1 MIIIFKITDYFP
13 ETNQIAVKFCNEKSS
28 KPIDE
33 YSALAVGLKDIDTS
47 DVESF
52 SEELVNKS
60 GMRRL
65 EKQDR
70 KLTTLD
76 DNKPEKIEG
85 ELNINDLIGK
95 VIGVN
100 YPTRIYKKIKMRR
113 VESVSYTHLTLP
125 TSDLV

>member
-1 MIIIFKITDYFP
+1 MMIIFKITDYFP

-33 YSALAVGLKDIDTS
+33 YSALAVGLEDIDAF
-47 DVESF
+47 DVERF
-52 SEELVNKS
+52 SEALVNKS
-60 GMRRL
+60 VMRRL

-70 KLTTLD
+70 KLNTLD

-85 ELNINDLIGK
+85 ELNIHDLIGK

-113 VESVSYTHLTLP
+113 IEL
-125 TSDLV
+125 

>member
-1 MIIIFKITDYFP
+1 MIIIFQITDYVR

-76 DNKPEKIEG
+76 SNKPEKIEG
-85 ELNINDLIGK
+85 EFNINDLIGK

-100 YPTRIYKKIKMRR
+100 YPTRIFSKIKMRR
-113 VESVSYTHLTLP
+113 VEL
-125 TSDLV
+125 

>member
-33 YSALAVGLKDIDTS
+33 YNALAVGLEDID
-47 DVESF
+47 
-52 SEELVNKS
+52 
-60 GMRRL
+60 
-65 EKQDR
+65 
-70 KLTTLD
+70 TLD
-76 DNKPEKIEG
+76 DNKPEKIDG
-85 ELNINDLIGK
+85 EFNINDLIGK

-113 VESVSYTHLTLP
+113 VEL
-125 TSDLV
+125 

>member
-52 SEELVNKS
+52 SEDLVNKS
-60 GMRRL
+60 GVRRL

-85 ELNINDLIGK
+85 EFNINDLIGK

-100 YPTRIYKKIKMRR
+100 LSLIHI
-113 VESVSYTHLTLP
+113 
-125 TSDLV
+125 

>member
-13 ETNQIAVKFCNEKSS
+13 EINQIAVKFCYEKSS

-33 YSALAVGLKDIDTS
+33 YSALAVGLEDIDTL

-76 DNKPEKIEG
+76 GNKPEKIEG
-85 ELNINDLIGK
+85 EFNINDLIGK

-113 VESVSYTHLTLP
+113 VEL
-125 TSDLV
+125 

>member
-33 YSALAVGLKDIDTS
+33 YSALAVGLEDIDAF

-52 SEELVNKS
+52 SEALVNKS

-76 DNKPEKIEG
+76 DNKPEKVEG
-85 ELNINDLIGK
+85 ELNIHDLIGK
-95 VIGVN
+95 VIGIN

-113 VESVSYTHLTLP
+113 VEL
-125 TSDLV
+125 

>member
-13 ETNQIAVKFCNEKSS
+13 ENNQITVKFCNEKSS

-33 YSALAVGLKDIDTS
+33 YSALAVGLEDIDTL

-60 GMRRL
+60 GIRRL

-76 DNKPEKIEG
+76 SNKPEKIEG
-85 ELNINDLIGK
+85 EFNINDLIGK

-113 VESVSYTHLTLP
+113 VEL
-125 TSDLV
+125 

>member
-13 ETNQIAVKFCNEKSS
+13 ETNQISVKFCNEKSS

-33 YSALAVGLKDIDTS
+33 YSALAVGLKDIDTF

-52 SEELVNKS
+52 SEGLVNKS

-76 DNKPEKIEG
+76 DNKPVKIEG
-85 ELNINDLIGK
+85 ELNIHDLIGK

-113 VESVSYTHLTLP
+113 VEL
-125 TSDLV
+125 

>member
-1 MIIIFKITDYFP
+1 MIIIYKITDYFP
-13 ETNQIAVKFCNEKSS
+13 ESNRIAVKFCREKSS
-28 KPIDE
+28 KPIDDYNAIAINFE
-33 YSALAVGLKDIDTS
+33 DIDTH

-52 SEELVNKS
+52 SESLVNKS

-113 VESVSYTHLTLP
+113 VEL
-125 TSDLV
+125 

>member
-1 MIIIFKITDYFP
+1 MIIIYKITDYFP

-28 KPIDE
+28 KTIDE
-33 YSALAVGLKDIDTS
+33 YNALAVGLEDIDTL

-52 SEELVNKS
+52 SEDLVNKS
-60 GMRRL
+60 GIRRL

-85 ELNINDLIGK
+85 ELNIHDLIGK
-95 VIGVN
+95 VIGVD

-113 VESVSYTHLTLP
+113 VEL
-125 TSDLV
+125 

>member
-33 YSALAVGLKDIDTS
+33 YNALAVGLKDIDTF

-52 SEELVNKS
+52 SEDLVNKS

-76 DNKPEKIEG
+76 ENISEKLDG
-85 ELNINDLIGK
+85 ELNIRDLIGK
-95 VIGVN
+95 VIGVE
-100 YPTRIYKKIKMRR
+100 YPTKIYSKIKMRR
-113 VESVSYTHLTLP
+113 VEL
-125 TSDLV
+125 

>member
-33 YSALAVGLKDIDTS
+33 YNALAVGLEDIDT
-47 DVESF
+47 
-52 SEELVNKS
+52 
-60 GMRRL
+60 
-65 EKQDR
+65 
-70 KLTTLD
+70 LD
-76 DNKPEKIEG
+76 GNKPEKIEG
-85 ELNINDLIGK
+85 QFNINDLIDK

-113 VESVSYTHLTLP
+113 VEL
-125 TSDLV
+125 

>member
-1 MIIIFKITDYFP
+1 MMIIFKITDYFP

-33 YSALAVGLKDIDTS
+33 YNSLAVGLEDIDAF
-47 DVESF
+47 DIESF
-52 SEELVNKS
+52 SEALVNKS

-70 KLTTLD
+70 KLNTLD

-85 ELNINDLIGK
+85 ELNIHDLIGK

-113 VESVSYTHLTLP
+113 IEL
-125 TSDLV
+125 